1 MAGNAARAWNS
12 GRVRP
17 VLVALAA
24 LVLAAPATAAGPREV
39 WFLQEAQPVPVTRT
53 VPGMPALV
61 RSLLA
66 GPTRREHARGLR
78 SAIPTGTAL
87 RDVRI
92 ARQVVTVDL
101 AARFASGRDDA
112 SLGTRVGQLVRTLR
126 AVPGVQGVRVR
137 IEGGVPI
144 GLFPGYDLR
153 RVVREPL
160 ADRHAPSLRE
170 TQQLLADLGFMAP
183 SGVTGRPGDETSTA
197 VLAFEK
203 WHGLPRDGVLD
214 DTVTGLLLRS
224 ARPEPALRRPGSR
237 VEVQLGRQVAL
248 EIVANRV
255 VRVFHISSG
264 AGGRTPMGSF
274 RVYRKERMS
283 WSVPFSTWM
292 PWATYF
298 TGGIALHEYWPVPTY
313 PASHGCI
320 RMTARDA
327 PQMYA
332 FAVHGTPVDVLWERR
347 A

>member
-1 MAGNAARAWNS
+1 
-12 GRVRP
+12 VRP

-39 WFLQEAQPVPVTRT
+39 WFLQDAEPVPVTRT
-53 VPGMPALV
+53 VPGMPAHV

-66 GPTRREHARGLR
+66 GPTRGERARGLR
-78 SAIPTGTAL
+78 SAIPTHTAL
-87 RDVRI
+87 RDLRI

-101 AARFASGRDDA
+101 AARFASGRDEATLD
-112 SLGTRVGQLVRTLR
+112 SRVGQLVRTLR
-126 AVPGVQGVRVR
+126 AVPGVRGVRVR

-160 ADRHAPSLRE
+160 AERGAPTLRE
-170 TQQLLADLGFMAP
+170 TQQLLVDLGFMAP

-214 DTVTGLLLRS
+214 DTVAGLLLRS

-264 AGGRTPMGSF
+264 AGGRTPTGSF

-320 RMTARDA
+320 RMMARDA
-327 PQMYA
+327 PRMYA
-332 FAVHGTPVDVLWERR
+332 FAVHGTPVDVLWER
-347 A
+347 AA